1 MVGNLSSSGF
11 KLKLWQPFL
20 GELAAITQFESGCRL
35 FISERDKQC
44 IPFKMPVSERM
55 ALGVKRYRG
64 LDFVGKAVA
73 KFYAAEALSPQG
85 GPGYP

>member
-1 MVGNLSSSGF
+1 
-11 KLKLWQPFL
+11 
-20 GELAAITQFESGCRL
+20 
-35 FISERDKQC
+35 
-44 IPFKMPVSERM
+44 MPVSERM

-73 KFYAAEALSPQG
+73 KFYAAEALFPQG